1 MLVVALLLAAASGC
15 STPLTIGSWQRNV
28 EQYVALHGNDPNALR
43 DVTLPGGRPGFAV
56 IGESDPRH
64 STDVSA
70 LLLAHKPIDNQ
81 PWFIY
86 LVGLVKKQKVS
97 DIRLIAL
104 SYASGKPVWRV
115 GPGNPQSLNRYR
127 DYNRKLWYDR
137 HSDGGGRVAAGYL
150 GFPRDEDVFKVSAA
164 DHQAQAT
171 HAASGAQW
179 QVNLAESK

>member
-15 STPLTIGSWQRNV
+15 STPVTIGAWQRNV
-28 EQYVALHGNDPNALR
+28 EQYVTLRGNDPNVLR
-43 DVTLPGGRPGFAV
+43 DVTIAGGRPGFGV
-56 IGESDPRH
+56 IGGSHPRE
-64 STDVSA
+64 STDVNG

-115 GPGNPQSLNRYR
+115 GPSDAQALNRYR
-127 DYNRKLWYDR
+127 EYNRKLWSQR
-137 HSDGGGRVAAGYL
+137 HPDGGHVTSAYL
-150 GFPRDEDVFKVSAA
+150 GFPRDEDVFNVSAA
-164 DHQAQAT
+164 DQKVQAT

-179 QVNLAESK
+179 QVNLTAGK